1 MSAWSKPPSVVSVES
16 KLRSFCAYALGKIDA
31 AAPSLSDG
39 KDDYAE
45 LCQFCAGMSRS
56 LKATAAGASKQLQR
70 DVADALAAA
79 WDLREEKAGPDLE
92 AGGVAAVRTAVAGL
106 LASDVLGAPPPAPPP
121 AAAPAKGN
129 KGPSLDGMDVAAAVR
144 HLWERVDAGR
154 RIERGAGGFELALQH
169 RGVRDDGADPCDSPL
184 FASCDEGHAFWKSPV
199 TRAFVALLDN
209 YERETGKAE
218 VFTRTEKRE
227 MDEFLDLLVATPHM
241 RFVLEYLQRHGGDAR
256 AKKLRSALDLKH
268 LLFDLWFAPYR
279 RFKPNDSSGFEHVFV
294 GEESRGAITGLHN
307 WVQFYLE
314 EKKGNVNYLGW
325 TGRQDRH
332 ADDDV
337 HVVTV
342 KFSWADDDPELEVK
356 PMSTMLCGSTVEFEF
371 AALTLAFLAGD
382 QNGDT
387 KLALGDEQLR
397 IVCHAMRSKFGAHV
411 GSAYFELA

>member
-79 WDLREEKAGPDLE
+79 WDLREEKPGRTSRPAG
-92 AGGVAAVRTAVAGL
+92 
-106 LASDVLGAPPPAPPP
+106 
-121 AAAPAKGN
+121 GN

-154 RIERGAGGFELALQH
+154 RVERGDGGFELALQH

-241 RFVLEYLQRHGGDAR
+241 RFVLEYLQRHGRDAR

>member
-1 MSAWSKPPSVVSVES
+1 MLPP
-16 KLRSFCAYALGKIDA
+16 L
-31 AAPSLSDG
+31 
-39 KDDYAE
+39 
-45 LCQFCAGMSRS
+45 
-56 LKATAAGASKQLQR
+56 LQR
-70 DVADALAAA
+70 
-79 WDLREEKAGPDLE
+79 R
-92 AGGVAAVRTAVAGL
+92 
-106 LASDVLGAPPPAPPP
+106 S
-121 AAAPAKGN
+121 GN
-129 KGPSLDGMDVAAAVR
+129 
-144 HLWERVDAGR
+144 
-154 RIERGAGGFELALQH
+154 
-169 RGVRDDGADPCDSPL
+169 DSCPEPL
-184 FASCDEGHAFWKSPV
+184 FSSVNREHPFWKSPV
-199 TRAFVALLDN
+199 TVAFVALLDN

-241 RFVLEYLQRHGGDAR
+241 RFVLEYLQRHGRDAR